1 MKNRASDHFKN
12 CCDYLKEKKL
22 KNTVDE
28 ARLDFFF
35 SLEKGPQASVGR
47 VGRRVGLALSV
58 APSVEQASS
67 AIFCSCM
74 ST

>member
-12 CCDYLKEKKL
+12 CCDYLKEKKAEEYCRQGL
-22 KNTVDE
+22 IG
-28 ARLDFFF
+28 FFF